1 MYEARFDSNGKLFE
15 INGTRPDGAT
25 ASLDVENAT
34 TSVDGSD
41 VTVSPLGDTLH
52 LPGVY
57 R

>member
-25 ASLDVENAT
+25 ASLDVEYAT
-34 TSVDGSD
+34 TSVDGSG
-41 VTVSPLGDTLH
+41 VTVSHPWGYG